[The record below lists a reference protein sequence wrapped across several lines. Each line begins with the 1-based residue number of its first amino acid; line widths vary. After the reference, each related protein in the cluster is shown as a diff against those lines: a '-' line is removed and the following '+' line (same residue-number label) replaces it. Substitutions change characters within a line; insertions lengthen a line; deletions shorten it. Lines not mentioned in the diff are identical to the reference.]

1 MEVTLTH
8 LADIV
13 ALLLG
18 EFADRRASDVV
29 GGGNSLSVEELITP
43 VVEHEARRLTTA
55 LINGEIPDEIG
66 NFPDNSSDNS
76 SDKSCW
82 KSPPV
87 DTILDCRAQLAATT
101 DWGDGDCG
109 VGELPDDFLAL
120 AHILVAGWSR
130 PLFFDEIG
138 NSGPRQPQK
147 RSAAALVE
155 QLGDDAPLWMRYGD
169 RPIAQVLP
177 PEGSGMP
184 QRLRLAPPG
193 KARILEAH
201 YIPVPRLDGNI
212 LRHLPD
218 SLVIPLARSLATLIS
233 NC

>member
-18 EFADRRASDVV
+18 ELADRRASDAV
-29 GGGNSLSVEELITP
+29 GGGSSLSVEELITP
-43 VVEHEARRLTTA
+43 VAEHEARRLTTA

-66 NFPDNSSDNS
+66 NFSDNLYG
-76 SDKSCW
+76 

-138 NSGPRQPQK
+138 NFSPQQPQK
-147 RSAAALVE
+147 GSAAALVA
-155 QLGDDAPLWMRYGD
+155 QLGGDAPIWMRSGD
-169 RPIAQVLP
+169 RPLAQVLP

-201 YIPVPRLDGNI
+201 YIPAPRLDGNI
-212 LRHLPD
+212 IRHLPD